1 MHVLAALAAALASLL
16 LACSGE
22 GGQPEPSLAP
32 SPSPIAASQQ
42 PPLVRS
48 PTAMD
53 LPISVAVTMPFV
65 QEFVRVIGGDN
76 ATVFSLVPPGA
87 DPHTYVAT
95 AEDIARMKG
104 VDFFF
109 VNGLG
114 LDENLHQV
122 IEANRDEGAHVVPFA
137 PNINSPQGGG
147 LTAEQAKDNA
157 HLWLDPLL
165 ALVYP
170 EIVADEF
177 DIYDGVRKDFY
188 DANFTAYARQ
198 LRDLVPEL
206 QAEIQA
212 IPAERRLLVTYHDS
226 FSHFARRFGLEVA
239 GFLVPAPGMRPSQA
253 DIDRLAALVR
263 ERGVPAVF
271 AEYGYDATAMS
282 AVAAAAGVPLCTLYS
297 DIQDEGAGTYVAMM
311 RANAAEIVRC
321 LR

>member
-1 MHVLAALAAALASLL
+1 
-16 LACSGE
+16 
-22 GGQPEPSLAP
+22 
-32 SPSPIAASQQ
+32 
-42 PPLVRS
+42 
-48 PTAMD
+48 MD

-65 QEFVRVIGGDN
+65 QEFVRIIGGDN
-76 ATVFSLVPPGA
+76 ATVFSLVPAGA

-95 AEDIARMKG
+95 ADDVARMKG

-114 LDENLHQV
+114 LDESLRQV
-122 IEANRDEGAHVVPFA
+122 IEANQDEDAHVVPFA
-137 PNINSPQGGG
+137 PNVSSPQGGG
-147 LTAEQAKDNA
+147 LTAEQARDNA

-170 EIVADEF
+170 EIIADEF
-177 DIYDGVRKDFY
+177 DIYDGVRKEFY
-188 DANFTAYARQ
+188 DANFRAYAQQ
-198 LRDLVPEL
+198 LRDLVPE
-206 QAEIQA
+206 IQA
-212 IPAERRLLVTYHDS
+212 QIQTIPAERRLLVTYHDS
-226 FSHFARRFGLEVA
+226 FAHFARRFGLQVA
-239 GFLVPAPGMRPSQA
+239 GFLVPAPGTIPGQP

-282 AVAAAAGVPLCTLYS
+282 AVAAAAGVPLCTIYS
-297 DIQDEGAGTYVAMM
+297 DIQDESTSTYVAMM